1 MNLQQWSDNCCRA
14 TLKPFAIDRTT
25 HRSKRN
31 RRICCIWLWLW
42 WVETLSSSF
51 LIQSNLDERTW
62 KRYVVYGIRFRIRF
76 YKYPR
81 SKGRAETTRFFLSFS
96 LCIPAFTRIRVSR
109 ISIPFPRSYP
119 SFPPSFFLYL
129 SNSAIRL
136 FHESR
141 SPEGENSSGTRQNW
155 PFKRD
160 VRRNSRSIHDK
171 ISRGEEYKS
180 VGPHDSLGP
189 IITFRASN

>member
-62 KRYVVYGIRFRIRF
+62 KRYVVYRIRFRIRF

-81 SKGRAETTRFFLSFS
+81 SKGRAETTRLFPLVLSMYPCFHKNSRFQNFYSLPSISPFLPSILLFI
-96 LCIPAFTRIRVSR
+96 LVQFRDPFVPR
-109 ISIPFPRSYP
+109 ISLPRGREFVRDS
-119 SFPPSFFLYL
+119 SKL
-129 SNSAIRL
+129 AVQERL
-136 FHESR
+136 FVEIR
-141 SPEGENSSGTRQNW
+141 GRYTIKFPEAKNTNRLAPTILW
-155 PFKRD
+155 AP
-160 VRRNSRSIHDK
+160 
-171 ISRGEEYKS
+171 
-180 VGPHDSLGP
+180 L
-189 IITFRASN
+189 

>member
-62 KRYVVYGIRFRIRF
+62 KRYVVYRIRFRIRF

-96 LCIPAFTRIRVSR
+96 LFFVHGYIFIYVLTHVCAIVPRYDTRVHVVNFSVMRTNFFRNYNCCIYYYYEVAYCNVCGACRELF
-109 ISIPFPRSYP
+109 SI
-119 SFPPSFFLYL
+119 
-129 SNSAIRL
+129 I
-136 FHESR
+136 
-141 SPEGENSSGTRQNW
+141 
-155 PFKRD
+155 
-160 VRRNSRSIHDK
+160 V
-171 ISRGEEYKS
+171 
-180 VGPHDSLGP
+180 
-189 IITFRASN
+189 